1 VTTAGEQAGDV
12 DPAAEPGDAAVP
24 TDAAEPTIR
33 VVVADDHAAVRAG
46 IAAVLAADPSIV
58 VVGEAADGRAAVQ
71 QATALR
77 PDVVLMDVRMPRVD
91 GIAATAEVVALGVA
105 VLVLT
110 TYDVDEHVDG
120 ALAAGAS
127 GYLLK
132 TAEPEAIIAGV
143 RRVAAGEGVL
153 APEVTMRV
161 LERMRAAPSEAP
173 NPPAGLDDLTARER
187 QVLAGLG
194 EGLSNAQLGERLGIS
209 EPTVKTHVSRVLAKL
224 GAPSRMRAAVL
235 ARDAGLTE

>member
-1 VTTAGEQAGDV
+1 MT
-12 DPAAEPGDAAVP
+12 
-24 TDAAEPTIR
+24 EPTVR

-46 IAAVLAADPSIV
+46 IAAVLAADPSIA

-71 QATALR
+71 QATVLR
-77 PDVVLMDVRMPRVD
+77 PDLVLMDVRMPRLD

-132 TAEPEAIIAGV
+132 TAEPESIIAGV
-143 RRVAAGEGVL
+143 RRVAAGDGVL

-161 LERMRAAPSEAP
+161 LERMRAAPAAP
-173 NPPAGLDDLTARER
+173 AAVPAGVDDLTARER
-187 QVLAGLG
+187 EVLVGLG
-194 EGLSNAQLGERLGIS
+194 EGLSNAQLADRLGIG
-209 EPTVKTHVSRVLAKL
+209 EPTIKTHVSRVLAKL
-224 GAPSRMRAAVL
+224 GAPSRMRAAVI
-235 ARDAGLTE
+235 ARDAGLV

>member
-1 VTTAGEQAGDV
+1 MTGGGAAGTGEQAGV
-12 DPAAEPGDAAVP
+12 
-24 TDAAEPTIR
+24 AEPTVR

-71 QATALR
+71 QAAVLR
-77 PDVVLMDVRMPRVD
+77 PDVVLMDVRMPRLD
-91 GIAATAEVVALGVA
+91 GIAATAEVVAMGVA

-132 TAEPEAIIAGV
+132 TAEPDAIIAGI
-143 RRVAAGEGVL
+143 RRVAAGEGIL

-161 LERMRAAPSEAP
+161 LERMRSAPREP
-173 NPPAGLDDLTARER
+173 VVLPAGIDDLTARER

-194 EGLSNAQLGERLGIS
+194 EGLSNAQLARRLDIS

>member
-1 VTTAGEQAGDV
+1 MSG
-12 DPAAEPGDAAVP
+12 AEGVV
-24 TDAAEPTIR
+24 R

-46 IAAVLAADPSIV
+46 IAAVLAADPGIE

-77 PDVVLMDVRMPRVD
+77 PDVVLMDVRMPRLD
-91 GIAATAEVVALGVA
+91 GIAATQEVVALGVA

-132 TAEPEAIIAGV
+132 TAEPDALIAGV
-143 RRVAAGEGVL
+143 RRVASGEGVL

-161 LERMRAAPSEAP
+161 LARVRAAAP
-173 NPPAGLDDLTARER
+173 IAVAQPAGIDDLTGRER
-187 QVLAGLG
+187 EVLVGLG
-194 EGLSNAQLGERLGIS
+194 AGLSNAQLALRLGIS
-209 EPTVKTHVSRVLAKL
+209 EPTIKTHVSRVLAKL
-224 GAPSRMRAAVL
+224 GAPSRMRAAVI
-235 ARDAGLTE
+235 ARDAGIA

>member
-1 VTTAGEQAGDV
+1 MSGAL
-12 DPAAEPGDAAVP
+12 
-24 TDAAEPTIR
+24 R

-46 IAAVLAADPSIV
+46 VTAVLAADAGIE
-58 VVGEAADGRAAVQ
+58 VVGEAADGRAAIL
-71 QATALR
+71 QARALR

-91 GIAATAEVVALGVA
+91 GIEATAAVVAEGVA

-132 TAEPEAIIAGV
+132 TAEPSEIVAGV

-153 APEVTMRV
+153 APEVTRRV
-161 LERMRAAPSEAP
+161 LERLRAAT
-173 NPPAGLDDLTARER
+173 PPAAPARADAEALLATLTARER
-187 QVLAGLG
+187 EVLAGLG
-194 EGLSNAQLGERLGIS
+194 EGLSNAQLAARLGIT
-209 EPTVKTHVSRVLAKL
+209 EPTAKSHVSRILAKL
-224 GAPSRMRAAVL
+224 DAPSRMRAAVV
-235 ARDAGLTE
+235 ARDAGLV

>member
-1 VTTAGEQAGDV
+1 MS
-12 DPAAEPGDAAVP
+12 EPIV
-24 TDAAEPTIR
+24 R

-46 IAAVLAADPSIV
+46 VAAVLAADPSIE

-77 PDVVLMDVRMPRVD
+77 PDVVLMDVRMPRLD

-110 TYDVDEHVDG
+110 TYGVDEHVDG

-143 RRVAAGEGVL
+143 RRVASGEGVL

-161 LERMRAAPSEAP
+161 LERMRAATPRPAAV
-173 NPPAGLDDLTARER
+173 PAGVDELTARER
-187 QVLAGLG
+187 EVLVGLG
-194 EGLSNAQLGERLGIS
+194 EGLSNAQLADRLGIG
-209 EPTVKTHVSRVLAKL
+209 EPTIKTHVSRVLAKL
-224 GAPSRMRAAVL
+224 GAPSRMRAAVI
-235 ARDAGLTE
+235 ARDAGLT